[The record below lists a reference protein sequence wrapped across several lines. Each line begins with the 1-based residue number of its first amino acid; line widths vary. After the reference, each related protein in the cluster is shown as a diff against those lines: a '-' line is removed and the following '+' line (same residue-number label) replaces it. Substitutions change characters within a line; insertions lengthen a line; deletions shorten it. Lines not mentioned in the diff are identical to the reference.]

1 MILDVDEYFKTLS
14 LKELG
19 SFVNVN
25 DALKELI
32 NNPNTDLISYRKNE
46 ELKMENLLKD
56 ENGNSYIEYA
66 IIRECDLLSGFKFHV
81 VGELSNDDVTMELI
95 ISKRKKINLHE
106 NQIINLLGTAYV
118 TLDVRFTFKKVS
130 PCIIHFSYDQY
141 LAQTDIRRKL
151 CQEPTTT
158 GKIRYNVIRGI
169 VDIVE

>member
-14 LKELG
+14 LKEMG
-19 SFVNVN
+19 SFTTIN

-32 NNPNTDLISYRKNE
+32 NNPNTGLISCRKNE

-56 ENGNSYIEYA
+56 ENGNSYIEYE
-66 IIRECDLLSGFKFHV
+66 ISRECDLLSGFKFNV
-81 VGELSNDDVTMELI
+81 VGELSNDDVIMELV
-95 ISKRKKINLHE
+95 ISKRKKIVLTE
-106 NQIINLLGTAYV
+106 NQIINLLGTVFV

-151 CQEPTTT
+151 CQEPTIT
-158 GKIRYNVIRGI
+158 GKIRYNVVRGI
-169 VDIVE
+169 VDIVD